1 MIKYL
6 SPPTRKGFFSLY
18 KFQTALGNYGPEGQ
32 HLTLL
37 APSGSQRP
45 KPTASVLAPPST
57 QLHGPW
63 PWGPF
68 AVSFVTLRSINHE
81 ALHSKVPIQ
90 SCPYL
95 MSSLPHFTFLIRFS
109 PVRLPS
115 PSLLHYRGHNCSTPS
130 QRWCPFPFP
139 SYSTSQRHLWQWTTP
154 SVSEVFSVL
163 LVRSEP
169 PEFSPDLGAAFYQSL
184 YFASPPTNPLCFR
197 WTKALSL
204 ALSLFYFLCNLL
216 TSNMFTILKSY
227 PHSPKPQNQISIW
240 KSNRHSTTKLFTF
253 LSLPLPPETHD
264 LLPH

>member
-1 MIKYL
+1 M
-6 SPPTRKGFFSLY
+6 
-18 KFQTALGNYGPEGQ
+18 
-32 HLTLL
+32 
-37 APSGSQRP
+37 
-45 KPTASVLAPPST
+45 
-57 QLHGPW
+57 
-63 PWGPF
+63 
-68 AVSFVTLRSINHE
+68 
-81 ALHSKVPIQ
+81 
-90 SCPYL
+90 
-95 MSSLPHFTFLIRFS
+95 
-109 PVRLPS
+109 
-115 PSLLHYRGHNCSTPS
+115 
-130 QRWCPFPFP
+130 
-139 SYSTSQRHLWQWTTP
+139 
-154 SVSEVFSVL
+154 L

-264 LLPH
+264 LHPQLVSFSLLLASIHQQILLPLCTTYIQNSITSSFSFV